1 MNIPGIKIEKD
12 NAGRTS
18 KVIFDAKKHR
28 RLLEDILDALE
39 AKERLKNPVLIPWE
53 DVKAKLDKKHNTKN
67 K

>member
-53 DVKAKLDKKHNTKN
+53 DVKAKLDKKHHTKD